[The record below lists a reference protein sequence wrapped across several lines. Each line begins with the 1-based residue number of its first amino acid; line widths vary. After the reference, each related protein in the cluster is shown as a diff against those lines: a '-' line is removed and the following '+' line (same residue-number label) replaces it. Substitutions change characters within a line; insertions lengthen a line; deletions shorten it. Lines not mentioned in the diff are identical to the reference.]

1 MIAPG
6 PFEDKNQF
14 IEART
19 FISNHQNNK
28 WKKIEKERKKESG
41 VSSFAIRR
49 ILIQFFLFNRQ
60 LLLYPVLFE
69 YEVGI
74 GKYRAVH
81 YSKQSQKIAH
91 GNSKRIQGNG
101 VKRGKMLVGFGSKT
115 KLLLTFNHCSL
126 NLTEPKRNK
135 VGILAIFLKFGIIL
149 TKLGLNLMHFQHF
162 LLEI

>member
-1 MIAPG
+1 MYPH
-6 PFEDKNQF
+6 
-14 IEART
+14 
-19 FISNHQNNK
+19 S
-28 WKKIEKERKKESG
+28 
-41 VSSFAIRR
+41 V
-49 ILIQFFLFNRQ
+49 LFLFNRQ
-60 LLLYPVLFE
+60 LLLYPVLSE

>member
-1 MIAPG
+1 MKSELVNI
-6 PFEDKNQF
+6 ERF
-14 IEART
+14 IT
-19 FISNHQNNK
+19 LNS
-28 WKKIEKERKKESG
+28 RK
-41 VSSFAIRR
+41 
-49 ILIQFFLFNRQ
+49 
-60 LLLYPVLFE
+60 
-69 YEVGI
+69 
-74 GKYRAVH
+74 
-81 YSKQSQKIAH
+81 KIAH